1 MNNGDYLERILDL
14 KVKYQVEV
22 KELKESLGEDMPLIE
37 SQKLTKIAYFESFI
51 EELDNALNFVK
62 YGLTDNDSAEGV
74 RSGGFGST
82 GMTIG
87 EAYEKMEERMKKSLQ
102 DKGNGFQD

>member
-62 YGLTDNDSAEGV
+62 YGLTDNDSAKGV

-82 GMTIG
+82 GV
-87 EAYEKMEERMKKSLQ
+87 EAINEQIKQ
-102 DKGNGFQD
+102 DRVNGY